1 MIADDTQ
8 THSAR
13 SPYSVVLAGG
23 GGRTV
28 WGLSLLRELGLMH
41 PMEWAGVSAGAAM
54 AVFAASGRVDAAM
67 DYFLDAS
74 ARNGRNVHW
83 GAWARGGR
91 LFPHEPMY
99 RATLAHALAD
109 GGFETLK
116 QAPPVRLILAWIE
129 PGHPKVRRAAA
140 ALRDY
145 GRRKKAGIIHGPDQP
160 LPGLGWQTWTC
171 QDAADAGEVV
181 DRIIDTSAT
190 WPVTRLRAAEGR
202 TYVDGGLVENVPVR
216 ALSPA
221 AQAGKVIVLLSR
233 PTPTPPPSAT
243 RLYLAPDRP
252 VSLPKWDYASPDK
265 LRATEAQGRAAA
277 QRHRAAIEAFLT

>member
-1 MIADDTQ
+1 MNSD
-8 THSAR
+8 
-13 SPYSVVLAGG
+13 YSIVLAGG

-28 WGLSLLRELGLMH
+28 WGLSLLRELDLLQ
-41 PMEWAGVSAGAAM
+41 PQEWAGVSAGAAM
-54 AVFAASGRVDAAM
+54 AVFAASGRAEAVMDFFLAA
-67 DYFLDAS
+67 AE
-74 ARNGRNVHW
+74 RNHANVHW

-91 LFPHEPMY
+91 LFPHEGIY
-99 RATLAHALAD
+99 RATLAHALAE
-109 GGFETLK
+109 GGFQALQ
-116 QAPPVRLILAWIE
+116 QAPPVRVLLAWME

-140 ALRDY
+140 ALREY
-145 GRRKKAGIIHGPDQP
+145 GQRKKAGIIHGPDAPP
-160 LPGLGWQTWTC
+160 LGLGYEVFTC

-190 WPVTRLRAAEGR
+190 WPVTRLRKADGG

-243 RLYLAPDRP
+243 RLYLAPQGP
-252 VSLPKWDYASPDK
+252 LPLPKWDYTSPD
-265 LRATEAQGRAAA
+265 
-277 QRHRAAIEAFLT
+277 